1 MLLSR
6 RNRLNKEGTME
17 KEKIARIN
25 FLYRKS
31 KAEGLTDEEKE
42 EQTKLRNEY
51 REYMRNGYM
60 AEFSNTYI
68 VDENGNKRSLLKK

>member
-1 MLLSR
+1 MD
-6 RNRLNKEGTME
+6 

-31 KAEGLTDEEKE
+31 KAEGLTDEEKD
-42 EQTKLRNEY
+42 EQTRLRNEY
-51 REYMRNGYM
+51 REFMRNGYM

>member
-1 MLLSR
+1 MD
-6 RNRLNKEGTME
+6 

-31 KAEGLTDEEKE
+31 KAEGLTDEEKD
-42 EQTKLRNEY
+42 EQTRLRNEY
-51 REYMRNGYM
+51 REFMRNGYM

-68 VDENGNKRSLLKK
+68 VDGNGNKRSLLKK